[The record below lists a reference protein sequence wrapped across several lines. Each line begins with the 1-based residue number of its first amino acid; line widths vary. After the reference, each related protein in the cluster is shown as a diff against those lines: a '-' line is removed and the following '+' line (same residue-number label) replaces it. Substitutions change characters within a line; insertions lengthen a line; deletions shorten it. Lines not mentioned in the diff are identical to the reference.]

1 MKVMRKIATLLLAIC
16 LVVPCFS
23 MISHAA
29 NRIMFE
35 DPSTAVGQTLE
46 LKGVIETD
54 SAMED
59 REVVMTYDTSMLKF
73 KSGDNVT
80 ETSTG
85 ELTYKATGAA
95 GTQRV
100 EFLMSFDVLK
110 EGTTEVKVKS
120 HTIYSTSDAKLTC
133 QEGHSAITIA
143 AGDGTVT
150 ADGPAT
156 DEPVSDTGAVVEVN
170 GESYTLSENF
180 TEDDIPEGFEESS
193 LEYAGTDYKVVVQA
207 ETGLTLGYLVGAEEA
222 KFFLYVAENATFAPF
237 EQLEISDTTVITLLS
252 YVEDIIF
259 PEPYKATSVEV
270 NGISFPAWQNS
281 ENTEVCVIYAM
292 NNRGEKAFYQFDTV
306 EGTYQRFEMPEVEE
320 EKEADTI
327 IAKLGEMLG
336 DNLNTVVLA
345 IGFGFILLLILVIVL
360 SVKLYNRNA
369 ELDEL
374 YDEFGID
381 LFDEEE
387 TEDNRIIKIDD
398 EDDAFEDIEEET
410 EDDIVIA
417 ELDEVETNA
426 EEDDSEIEV
435 EFFEQEAVEEAEE
448 EETVTEIA
456 AEAEELEERKVTEE
470 PEKLEDAMKAVAAE
484 VEADESYW
492 DDDDDSDFEM
502 DFIDLDD

>member
-1 MKVMRKIATLLLAIC
+1 MKVMKKIATLLLAIC
-16 LVVPCFS
+16 LVIPCFS
-23 MISHAA
+23 MVSYAA

-35 DPSTAVGQTLE
+35 DPSTAVGQTLA

-73 KSGDNVT
+73 KNGDNVT
-80 ETSTG
+80 ETSAG
-85 ELTYKATGAA
+85 KLTYKATGAA
-95 GTQRV
+95 GGQRV
-100 EFLMSFDVLK
+100 EFKMNFDVLK
-110 EGTTEVKVKS
+110 EGTTQVKVES
-120 HTIYSTSDAKLTC
+120 HTVYSTSDTKVTC
-133 QEGHSAITIA
+133 QEGSSTITIA
-143 AGDGTVT
+143 TGET
-150 ADGPAT
+150 PAAT
-156 DEPVSDTGAVVEVN
+156 TEEPAAATGAIVEVN
-170 GESYTLSENF
+170 GGSYTLSEDF
-180 TEDDIPEGFEESS
+180 TEEDIPEGFEESS
-193 LEYAGTDYKVVVQA
+193 LEYAGTNYKVVIQS
-207 ETGLTLGYLVGAEEA
+207 ETGLCLGYLVGADGEG
-222 KFFLYVAENATFAPF
+222 KFFLYVDENATFAPF
-237 EQLEISDTTVITLLS
+237 EQLKISDTTVITLLS
-252 YVEDIIF
+252 NVEDIAF
-259 PEPYKATSVEV
+259 PETYEKTEVEV
-270 NGISFPAWQNS
+270 NGIAFPAWQGS
-281 ENTEVCVIYAM
+281 ENSEVCVIYAM
-292 NNRGEKAFYQFDTV
+292 NNRGEKEFYQFDTV
-306 EGTYQRFEMPEVEE
+306 EGTYQRFEMPEIEE
-320 EKEADTI
+320 KKEADTI
-327 IAKLGEMLG
+327 VAKFGEMLG
-336 DNLNTVVLA
+336 ENLNTVVLA
-345 IGFGFILLLILVIVL
+345 IGGGFIVLLLLVIVL

-381 LFDEEE
+381 LFDDE
-387 TEDNRIIKIDD
+387 TTGKGSKIINLDD

-456 AEAEELEERKVTEE
+456 AEAEDLEERKVTEE
-470 PEKLEDAMKAVAAE
+470 SEKLEDAMKAVAAE